1 MGKQADYYA
10 VENCL
15 DLSVFRLNKAGL
27 LSGIRKGTL
36 PWKFYNGYVFNLNVT
51 TDTANGFIRLQYEIG
66 RSYDTD
72 YEIKTMDYKV
82 RLSESYPHYGG
93 KRYWLECPLMHCKTS
108 RSGKLYLPPFRDWF
122 GCRKC
127 YGLQYE
133 SSRKSGSWGS
143 KLNKLFDKLEYGDDS
158 AYDEAVRMLQ

>member
-1 MGKQADYYA
+1 MGKTAETYA
-10 VENCL
+10 VEDCL

-27 LSGIRKGTL
+27 LSIKGTL
-36 PWKFYNGYVFNLNVT
+36 SWKFYFYNGYVFKLNVT
-51 TDTANGFIRLQYEIG
+51 TDTANGFIRLQYETG
-66 RSYDTD
+66 KSFNTD
-72 YEIKTMDYKV
+72 YDIKTMDYKV

-93 KRYWLECPLMHCKTS
+93 KRYWLECPLDHCKTY
-108 RSGKLYLPPFRDWF
+108 RSGKLYLPPFQDYF

-127 YGLQYE
+127 FGLQYE

-143 KLNKLFDKLEYGDDS
+143 KLNKLFDKLEYGDES

>member
-10 VENCL
+10 VEDCL

-36 PWKFYNGYVFNLNVT
+36 SWKFSSGYVFNLNVT
-51 TDTANGFIRLQYEIG
+51 TDTANGFIRLHYEVG
-66 RSYDTD
+66 KSFDWD
-72 YEIKTMDYKV
+72 HEIKTMDYKV
-82 RLSESYPHYGG
+82 RLSESYPYYGG
-93 KRYWLECPLMHCKTS
+93 KRYWLECPLMHCKTY
-108 RSGKLYLPPFRDWF
+108 RSGKLYLPPFQDYF

-127 YGLQYE
+127 FSLQYE

-143 KLNKLFDKLEYGDDS
+143 KLNKLFDKLEYGDES
-158 AYDEAVRMLQ
+158 AFDEAERMLQ